1 MNIVISG
8 MSCSG
13 KSTFADEFKNFLHFE
28 EDWYFKDKKDIP
40 CVRSGYL
47 FDSINAFNVSELK
60 SDVDKLLR
68 DGSVLVP
75 NYDVVNNRRIDKN
88 SVVYKEDINVFEG
101 LHMISILK
109 DLGDTV
115 SVFLDTDLDL
125 CLKRRIE
132 RDKKYGISEDV
143 IVSYF
148 RDVMIP
154 MYECYILPQKK
165 YSDYVIKGDEDKLC
179 LLKKFQKY

>member
-13 KSTFADEFKNFLHFE
+13 KSTFADEFKNSLHLE

-40 CVRSGYL
+40 CIRSGYL

-75 NYDVVNNRRIDKN
+75 NYDVVNNMRIDKN
-88 SVVYKEDINVFEG
+88 RVVYKEDIIVFEG

-109 DLGDTV
+109 DLRDTV

-125 CLKRRIE
+125 CLKRRI
-132 RDKKYGISEDV
+132 
-143 IVSYF
+143 
-148 RDVMIP
+148 
-154 MYECYILPQKK
+154 L
-165 YSDYVIKGDEDKLC
+165 
-179 LLKKFQKY
+179 